1 MSYTQ
6 PTVEEVGIRRA
17 QLAPFDSLNERI
29 WLAWYASVLVW
40 RGIPESYLDLGSGTG
55 AMVNV
60 ARRLG
65 IDALGVDVINGPE
78 HWFINHDLTQPLWI
92 GEGVGLATPEGCQA
106 FELITCLE
114 VAEHLPEAAA
124 DTLCDTVARHMVH
137 GSVLA
142 FSAACPGQGGE
153 HHLNVQPAWYWRSKL
168 HERGVSYREDYT
180 RQLSHL
186 WSWVAGPLQWV
197 PANVQVFDR

>member
-1 MSYTQ
+1 MSYSA
-6 PTVEEVGIRRA
+6 PTSEEVQVRRS

-29 WLAWYASVLVW
+29 WLAWYASVLAW

-55 AMVNV
+55 AMVNM
-60 ARRLG
+60 ARRIG
-65 IDALGVDVINGPE
+65 IDAYGVDVINGPE
-78 HWFINHDLTQPLWI
+78 HWFITHDLTKPGWFGIDLER
-92 GEGVGLATPEGCQA
+92 GDNRT
-106 FELITCLE
+106 FELISCLE

-124 DTLCDTVARHMVH
+124 DTLCDTIARHMSQ
-137 GSVLA
+137 GSLLV
-142 FSAACPGQGGE
+142 FSAASPGQGGE
-153 HHLNVQPAWYWRSKL
+153 HHLNLQPAWYWRSKL
-168 HERGVSYREDYT
+168 HARGVSYREDYT